1 MARPV
6 DAPNS
11 RLLSKVSTLYY
22 EQEFTQ
28 QQIANRLELSRPKVS
43 RLLKQAKDSGIV
55 QITVSHPEG
64 DHVGMESKLEQLF
77 SLNEAIVVD
86 SVGGN
91 GESSDTLLKTLLGGA
106 AANHLSRSLSDGDII
121 GVTWGTTLQAMVEK
135 VTPTDSKDLHIV
147 QMLGG
152 FGPPE
157 AKAHTMD
164 ISRSLSRI
172 LNAGLTLLQSP
183 GVVDSP
189 EIREVLLTDRR
200 VKNALSLFSKVNKA
214 YVGIG
219 AISTNRVLKK
229 ENNEV
234 SHDIQQE
241 IIHSDA
247 VGDIGLNFFN
257 RNGETVN
264 SGFSDRFIGMTLEQ
278 LKQVKTVVGIA
289 GGTEKYDA
297 IRGALAGGYIN
308 VLITDRHTA
317 LLLIEE
323 AK

>member
-6 DAPNS
+6 EAQNS

-22 EQEFTQ
+22 EQELTQ

-43 RLLKQAKDSGIV
+43 RLLKQAKNRGIV
-55 QITVSHPEG
+55 QISISHPEG
-64 DHVGMESKLEQLF
+64 DHVGLESKLELYY

-86 SVGGN
+86 SGSGTPK
-91 GESSDTLLKTLLGGA
+91 SSDKILKALLGGA

-135 VTPTDSKDLHIV
+135 VTPADNKDIHIV

-157 AKAHTMD
+157 AKAHTMG
-164 ISRSLSRI
+164 ISRSLSQI
-172 LNAGLTLLQSP
+172 LNARLTLLQSP
-183 GVVDSP
+183 GVVDTP
-189 EIREVLLTDRR
+189 EIREVLINDRR
-200 VKNALSLFSKVNKA
+200 VKNALNLFPKVNKA

-219 AISTNRVLKK
+219 AISTNRILK
-229 ENNEV
+229 EGNNEV

-247 VGDIGLNFFN
+247 IGDIGLNFFN
-257 RNGETVN
+257 RKGETVH

-289 GGTEKYDA
+289 GGTEKYEA
-297 IRGALAGGYIN
+297 IRGALSGGYIN

-317 LLLIEE
+317 LKLIEE
-323 AK
+323 EL

>member
-6 DAPNS
+6 YAPNT

-22 EQEFTQ
+22 EQEYTQ

-43 RLLKQAKDSGIV
+43 RLLKQAKERGIV
-55 QITVSHPEG
+55 QITVSYPEG
-64 DHVGMESKLEQLF
+64 DNVGTESKLEQYYN
-77 SLNEAIVVD
+77 LNEAVVVD
-86 SVGGN
+86 TGSN
-91 GESSDTLLKTLLGGA
+91 RSEPSDTLLKLQLGSA
-106 AANHLSRSLSDGDII
+106 AANHLSRTLSDGDII
-121 GVTWGTTLQAMVEK
+121 GVTWGTTLQTMVEK
-135 VTPTDSKDLHIV
+135 VSPEESKDLHIV

-157 AKAHTMD
+157 AKAHTID
-164 ISRSLSRI
+164 ISRRLAQI

-189 EIREVLLTDRR
+189 EIREVFMTDRR
-200 VKNALSLFSKVNKA
+200 VKNALSLFSKINKA

-219 AISTNRVLKK
+219 AISTNRVLNS

-234 SHDIQQE
+234 SRDIQLE
-241 IIHSDA
+241 IINSDA

-257 RNGETVN
+257 REGHIVR
-264 SGFSDRFIGMTLEQ
+264 SGFSDRFIGMTLDQ
-278 LKQVKTVVGIA
+278 LKQVKSVVGIA

-317 LLLIEE
+317 LKLINDGQ
-323 AK
+323 